1 MNSWLKNIL
10 WLTFVIAVFVIMS
23 FIQSSKESQI
33 LGLPNV
39 SIEVYEDQVFLTEDD
54 IYDRLKNL
62 QLIKTENN
70 YSELNFERIESALR
84 NMDEVKSV
92 EVFVKAGNEWEIK
105 VQLRQAIARFFNL
118 DGSSCYLDKDGEL
131 MPLSKNYTAHVLTI
145 NGYVN
150 ETDLTKTVNNVINND
165 SLKTIEILD
174 EMYEISDYVC
184 SNKFLS
190 SQITHIYVNAN
201 KEFEMIPRVGDQR
214 ILFGDANNVAGKF
227 KKLEVF
233 YKEGMQN
240 AGWEKYD
247 TINIMYKNQVVCSKK

>member
-10 WLTFVIAVFVIMS
+10 WLTFVIAIFVIMS
-23 FIQSSKESQI
+23 FIKSSKDEQV
-33 LGLPNV
+33 LGLPDV
-39 SIEVYEDQVFLTEDD
+39 AIEVYEDQVFLTEDD

-70 YSELNFERIESALR
+70 YSDLDFEKIETALR
-84 NMDEVKSV
+84 DMNEIKSV
-92 EVFVKAGNEWEIK
+92 EVYVKAGNKWEIK
-105 VQLRQAIARFFNL
+105 IKLRQAIARLFNL

-131 MPLSKNYTAHVLTI
+131 MPLSKNYSAHVLTI

-190 SQITHIYVNAN
+190 SQITHVYVNSN